1 MRRSHRQ
8 KTHRNDGVTRLKQIV
23 PRTYLVLPDSVW
35 AKGALTNYFHIVED
49 CLVHIL
55 TYMDAHKLDK
65 NGTVLYIDQRILNEK
80 KVKLQGSIF
89 LDLLQRF
96 VRVTTRVTRVDPIE
110 ISDKSGNYSV
120 LVDKLAM
127 LTKGGVPLRNIVY
140 KVRTGK
146 RYVLNDREIIEGLR
160 EKFKDRYNI
169 VAVDFDGKSL
179 QEQIDTMKGCV
190 LFMGCHGAG
199 FTNAYFMSEGAH
211 MLEFFPQS
219 FYTDCFEVVC
229 KRKKI
234 GHHFLHGKSSRAPP
248 ITLNTYVSKKHTATY
263 DTMEFRSLIRD
274 VTFTMDCAEIIDK
287 VGEILSF
294 SRIEVK

>member
-1 MRRSHRQ
+1 MRGSHTQ
-8 KTHRNDGVTRLKQIV
+8 KRHRNGRVTRRKQIGH
-23 PRTYLVLPDSVW
+23 TCLVLPDSVW

-55 TYMDAHKLDK
+55 TYMNAHKLNK
-65 NGTVLYIDQRILNEK
+65 VGTVLYIDQRILNEK

-96 VRVTTRVTRVDPIE
+96 IRVTTRAPCVDPIE
-110 ISDKSGNYSV
+110 ISDKRGNYSV
-120 LVDKLAM
+120 LVDKLGLLA
-127 LTKGGVPLRNIVY
+127 KGGVPLRNIVY

-169 VAVDFDGKSL
+169 VVVDFDGKSL
-179 QEQIDTMKGCV
+179 QEQIDSMKGCV

-199 FTNAYFMSEGAH
+199 FTNAYFMGQGAH
-211 MLEFFPQS
+211 MLEFFPEA

-234 GHHFLHGKSSRAPP
+234 GHHFLHGKSSRVPP
-248 ITLNTYVSKKHTATY
+248 ITLNTYLSKKHTAAY

-274 VTFTMDCAEIIDK
+274 VTFTMDCAEVIDK
-287 VGEILSF
+287 VGEILGA
-294 SRIEVK
+294 